1 MWLLFAISVAV
12 LLIVLLNSGKIGS
25 SAVQAGGG
33 RPRSPGPPWPSVD
46 GLVAPASRAELIW
59 PRGRGADAGGRRRLR
74 AGAARLTRL
83 DQRVAIVTGAGQ
95 GIGRKIAEGLAGE
108 GARVVVADVRGGE
121 QAAQAIGGLAV
132 EVDVS
137 DLQDCERM
145 ARAAVDAYGRIDILV
160 NNAGIYTSLV
170 PTPFDQLSVDEWRR
184 VFDVNVLGMYLATRA
199 VAPFMR
205 SAGTGR
211 IINLASGTP
220 YKGVPMF
227 LHYVASK
234 GAVIAMTRSLAKEL
248 GGDGVLVNTVA
259 PGFTMSDG
267 VLANQVQVQQLRDI
281 SVGARVLVRD
291 QYPEDI
297 VGAVVF
303 FASDD
308 SSFITGQS
316 LVVDGGAY
324 FN

>member
-1 MWLLFAISVAV
+1 MS
-12 LLIVLLNSGKIGS
+12 
-25 SAVQAGGG
+25 
-33 RPRSPGPPWPSVD
+33 
-46 GLVAPASRAELIW
+46 
-59 PRGRGADAGGRRRLR
+59 
-74 AGAARLTRL
+74 RL
-83 DQRVAIVTGAGQ
+83 DQRVAIVTGAAQ
-95 GIGRKIAEGLAGE
+95 GIGRKIAEGLAAE

-121 QAAQAIGGLAV
+121 EAASAIGGLAV

-137 DLQDCERM
+137 DLEACERM
-145 ARAAVDAYGRIDILV
+145 AQAAIDAYGRIDILV

-170 PTPFDQLSVDEWRR
+170 PTPFDQLSIEEWRR

-205 SAGTGR
+205 RARSGR
-211 IINLASGTP
+211 VINLASGTP

-267 VLANQVQVQQLRDI
+267 VLANPVQAQQLQDV
-281 SVGARVLVRD
+281 SVKARVLARD

-303 FASDD
+303 FASDE

>member
-1 MWLLFAISVAV
+1 V
-12 LLIVLLNSGKIGS
+12 
-25 SAVQAGGG
+25 
-33 RPRSPGPPWPSVD
+33 
-46 GLVAPASRAELIW
+46 
-59 PRGRGADAGGRRRLR
+59 
-74 AGAARLTRL
+74 TRL
-83 DQRVAIVTGAGQ
+83 DQRVAIVTGAAQ
-95 GIGRKIAEGLAGE
+95 GIGRKIAEGLAAE
-108 GARVVVADVRGGE
+108 GAHVVIADVRGGE
-121 QAAQAIGGLAV
+121 EAARSIGGLAV

-137 DLQDCERM
+137 ELEGCERM
-145 ARAAVDAYGRIDILV
+145 AQAAIDAYGRIDILV

-170 PTPFDQLSVDEWRR
+170 PTPFDQLSIDEWRR

-205 SAGTGR
+205 RARSGR

-267 VLANQVQVQQLRDI
+267 VLANPVQVEQLKDI
-281 SVGARVLVRD
+281 SVKARVLVRD

-303 FASDD
+303 FASDE

>member
-1 MWLLFAISVAV
+1 M
-12 LLIVLLNSGKIGS
+12 
-25 SAVQAGGG
+25 AVQ
-33 RPRSPGPPWPSVD
+33 RN
-46 GLVAPASRAELIW
+46 
-59 PRGRGADAGGRRRLR
+59 
-74 AGAARLTRL
+74 RL
-83 DQRVAIVTGAGQ
+83 DQRVAIVTGAAQ
-95 GIGRKIAEGLAGE
+95 GIGRKIAEGLAAE
-108 GARVVVADVRGGE
+108 GARVVVADVGGGE
-121 QAAQAIGGLAV
+121 EAAQAVGGLAV

-137 DLQDCERM
+137 DLDACERM
-145 ARAAVDAYGRIDILV
+145 ARAAIDAYGRIDVLV

-170 PTPFDQLSVDEWRR
+170 PTPFEQLSVDEWRR
-184 VFDVNVLGMYLATRA
+184 VFDVNVLGMFLATRA

-205 SAGTGR
+205 RARSGR
-211 IINLASGTP
+211 VINLASGTP

-267 VLANQVQVQQLRDI
+267 VLANQVQVEQLRDV
-281 SVGARVLVRD
+281 SVNARVLARD

-303 FASDD
+303 FAGDD

>member
-1 MWLLFAISVAV
+1 MS
-12 LLIVLLNSGKIGS
+12 
-25 SAVQAGGG
+25 
-33 RPRSPGPPWPSVD
+33 
-46 GLVAPASRAELIW
+46 
-59 PRGRGADAGGRRRLR
+59 
-74 AGAARLTRL
+74 RL
-83 DQRVAIVTGAGQ
+83 DQRVAIVTGAAQ
-95 GIGRKIAEGLAGE
+95 GIGRKIAEGLAAE

-121 QAAQAIGGLAV
+121 EAASAIGGLAV

-137 DLQDCERM
+137 DLEACERM
-145 ARAAVDAYGRIDILV
+145 AQAAIDAYGRIDILV

-170 PTPFDQLSVDEWRR
+170 PTPFDQLSIEEWRR

-205 SAGTGR
+205 RARSGR
-211 IINLASGTP
+211 VINLASGTP

-267 VLANQVQVQQLRDI
+267 VLANPVQVQQLQDV
-281 SVGARVLVRD
+281 SVKARVLARD

-303 FASDD
+303 FASDE